1 MSFEALITHQHDASA
16 PLFLYNV
23 CHPFVYHQGSF
34 SVAETNYNQG
44 WQAVTGRLLL
54 ITIGALVAAVSVNLF
69 YRPAD
74 VAPGGVSGI
83 AVILNALFGL
93 PVGLLVLIGNIP
105 IQILGYRMLGG
116 WRVVARTVF
125 FLVIYSLA
133 IDLLAPYFPTGL
145 TNDRLLNA
153 VFGGIVGGI
162 AGGLVYRA
170 GATLGGTSTI
180 ARILQNKMGL
190 SLNNTYLYTDTGVVL
205 LAGLVFG
212 WEAALYAIVAI
223 FVDGAVADYVLEGP
237 STIRTATII
246 TDKPGP
252 VADAIINQLKR
263 GVTGWDGR
271 GMYTQ
276 RERTVLFV
284 TVMRPE
290 INELRRLVFAID
302 DRAFIV
308 IGQGHTAYGEGF
320 RSPTLNKP
328 KG

>member
-1 MSFEALITHQHDASA
+1 MTEANL
-16 PLFLYNV
+16 
-23 CHPFVYHQGSF
+23 
-34 SVAETNYNQG
+34 NQS
-44 WQAVTGRLLL
+44 WQAVSIRLVLL
-54 ITIGALVAAVSVNLF
+54 VIGALIAAVSVNLF
-69 YRPAD
+69 YRPVD
-74 VAPGGVSGI
+74 IAPGGLSGI

-93 PVGLLVLIGNIP
+93 PVGLLVLLGNIP

-116 WRVVARTVF
+116 WRVVARTVL
-125 FLVIYSLA
+125 FLIVYSLA
-133 IDLLAPYFPTGL
+133 IDLLAPYFPANGL
-145 TNDRLLNA
+145 TDDRLLNA

-162 AGGLVYRA
+162 AGGLVYRT
-170 GATLGGTSTI
+170 GGTLGGTSTL

-190 SLNNTYLYTDTGVVL
+190 SLNNTYLYTDTGVIL

-212 WEAALYAIVAI
+212 WEGALYAIVAI

-246 TDKPGP
+246 TDQPEP
-252 VADAIINQLKR
+252 VAYAIIHQLQR
-263 GVTGWDGR
+263 GVTGWDGL

-290 INELRRLVFAID
+290 IEDLRRLVFAID
-302 DRAFIV
+302 DKAFIV

-320 RSPTLNKP
+320 RSPRLNKP